1 MPEEVKS
8 TYLIARRSSRLAAA
22 TMGVLGV
29 IQLIIFA
36 LYLVTITQE
45 IASMRQLV
53 IGSLRLGS
61 ILSTLASTYLLGSFL
76 WHFGG
81 RESPFGARQSLRLAG
96 AAVLY
101 LVRMAVDAAAPVLSP
116 VEMGDGALTLTQQS
130 GIDLQL
136 VTIVVFLACLAIVMR
151 YGDALKEDSDSIA

>member
-8 TYLIARRSSRLAAA
+8 TYLTAKRSSRLAAA
-22 TMGVLGV
+22 SMGALGLL
-29 IQLIIFA
+29 QLIIFA
-36 LYLVTITQE
+36 LYLATFVQGDV
-45 IASMRQLV
+45 SMRQALA
-53 IGSLRLGS
+53 ISLHLGS

-101 LVRMAVDAAAPVLSP
+101 LVRMAVDAAAPVFSP
-116 VEMGDGALTLTQQS
+116 VEMGNGALTLTQQS

>member
-1 MPEEVKS
+1 MPEEVKR
-8 TYLIARRSSRLAAA
+8 TYLTARRSSRLAAA
-22 TMGVLGV
+22 AMGVLGV

-36 LYLVTITQE
+36 LYLATFVQGG
-45 IASMRQLV
+45 ASMGQEFA
-53 IGSLRLGS
+53 ISLHLGS

-96 AAVLY
+96 AAILY
-101 LVRMAVDAAAPVLSP
+101 LVRMAVDAAAPVFSP
-116 VEMGDGALTLTQQS
+116 VEMGNGALTLTQQS